1 MRLLTAVDQLFLLL
15 ESRKQPMHVGG
26 LFLFELPQDGQ
37 NANGDFVYKL
47 VQQMQNATVPPSF
60 PFNQVL
66 ERLLF
71 WKEDDQF
78 DVEHHFRHVALPNP
92 GRVRELLMYIS
103 K

>member
-71 WKEDDQF
+71 WKEDDRSF
-78 DVEHHFRHVALPNP
+78 CKSDC
-92 GRVRELLMYIS
+92 